1 MIFRVLKTNYKSIAD
16 EDLMQAIQHG
26 ECQAFDELYLRYN
39 ERLYYYFYRMLGYEH
54 SIAQDFMHDL
64 FLKIIQKPLLF
75 DAKKS
80 FKTWIFSCANNM
92 CKNEYRNKQV
102 RSVVHNEE
110 NPDKYLDDIQPIENQ
125 DKLMDTIFKE
135 LNKFDESHKT
145 AFLLKYREGFTIEE
159 ISEIMELPEGTV
171 KSRLFYTRKKLQQQV
186 TQIIKN

>member
-1 MIFRVLKTNYKSIAD
+1 MIFRVLKANYKSITD
-16 EDLMQAIQHG
+16 EDIMLAIQHG

-64 FLKIIQKPLLF
+64 FLKIIQKPMLF

-102 RSVVHNEE
+102 RSVVHNVE

>member
-1 MIFRVLKTNYKSIAD
+1 M
-16 EDLMQAIQHG
+16 
-26 ECQAFDELYLRYN
+26 
-39 ERLYYYFYRMLGYEH
+39 
-54 SIAQDFMHDL
+54 
-64 FLKIIQKPLLF
+64 LF
-75 DAKKS
+75 DAKKG

-92 CKNEYRNKQV
+92 CKNEYRNRQV

-125 DKLMDTIFKE
+125 DKLMDTIFRE
-135 LNKFDESHKT
+135 LNTFDESHKT

>member
-102 RSVVHNEE
+102 
-110 NPDKYLDDIQPIENQ
+110 IQPIENQ

>member
-1 MIFRVLKTNYKSIAD
+1 MIFRVLKTNYKSITD
-16 EDLMQAIQHG
+16 EDLLQAIQHG

-64 FLKIIQKPLLF
+64 FLKIIQKPMLF

-110 NPDKYLDDIQPIENQ
+110 NPDKYLDDIQSIENQ